1 MKKYLPYFAIII
13 AALLSGYLL
22 DFILTNDILE
32 QGVPVHSHASVIS
45 LSSVGLFL
53 VILNSYRIKYFSKK
67 NDEVVAQS
75 GTSFKVSGMTCSH
88 CVESVKKTLMKL
100 DGTKSV
106 DINLESGE
114 VVVESD
120 IIDFVLIKKTIEDLG
135 FKVVND

>member
-1 MKKYLPYFAIII
+1 
-13 AALLSGYLL
+13 
-22 DFILTNDILE
+22 
-32 QGVPVHSHASVIS
+32 
-45 LSSVGLFL
+45 
-53 VILNSYRIKYFSKK
+53 
-67 NDEVVAQS
+67 
-75 GTSFKVSGMTCSH
+75 
-88 CVESVKKTLMKL
+88 MKL